1 VKTILERRLRA
12 PKLAAAIDMSE
23 AEAIRLAQKGD
34 ANAFKRLY
42 MAHSQRVYGLFL
54 RMAGNPTEAENLTQQ
69 AFLRLFREMR
79 THREDF
85 SLSARLHHLTL
96 NILIKQL
103 RKKYA
108 DRSSEVELTR
118 AAMLQHC

>member
-1 VKTILERRLRA
+1 MERRLRA

-85 SLSARLHHLTL
+85 SLSTRLHRLTL
-96 NILIKQL
+96 NILIKEL